1 MLVNNLIDFYLKSHP
16 VTLFVLALLS
26 LYFIVLNWVFFYRLF
41 SLNSWLA
48 KENSSLESLL
58 LGASTV
64 HVTSFLNHFIK
75 TTTSVSREVLG
86 LAVLAATR
94 ESTKGLSIL
103 STFASTTPFI
113 GLFGTVVS
121 ILDTFTHIGQT
132 SGSMSIIS
140 SGVSDALI
148 ATAAGIFV
156 AIFSYTYH
164 QILKRKAY
172 EVMSTIEMQNEAIL
186 ARKAV

>member
-1 MLVNNLIDFYLKSHP
+1 MTNDLIDFYLKSHP
-16 VTLFVLALLS
+16 VTIGVLMLLS
-26 LYFIVLNWVFFYRLF
+26 VYFIVLNWVFYYRYF
-41 SLNSWLA
+41 SLNSWLS
-48 KENSSLESLL
+48 KENGSLESLL

-64 HVTSFLNHFIK
+64 SEQSFLNNFIK
-75 TTTSVSREVLG
+75 SSSSVTKEILD
-86 LAVLAATR
+86 LAMMAGTKEA
-94 ESTKGLSIL
+94 TKGLTVLSI
-103 STFASTTPFI
+103 FASTTPFI

-164 QILKRKAY
+164 QILKRQSF
-172 EVMSTIEMQNEAIL
+172 ELVSFLQMQSDAIL
-186 ARKAV
+186 ARKE